1 MLDKQ
6 KTVIAL
12 GCFDSVH
19 LGHQK
24 VIKTAKKHADE
35 NGLTL
40 TVFTFSGNLKA
51 IINNSE
57 EKNVYLPFERET
69 LLKNLGADHIYFAPI
84 TKEFL
89 STDRKV
95 FLDELNKKYDISC
108 YVSGVDYT
116 FGAFGKGDAQY
127 LTDYAKSHNQKH
139 IVVETLNMFDEKI
152 STTLIKEHLNNGEID
167 KANALL
173 GRPFSVSGKVVKD
186 RQVGKKLGFPTAN
199 LKLENDKICVKDG
212 VYVGKTKVD
221 SKEYLSIVNC
231 GNRPTFNVD
240 ARVIES
246 HLIDFDGDIYG
257 KQIEI
262 CFLEY
267 LRDIKKFESKIK
279 LIEQLSID
287 IEKAKEK
294 NYD

>member
-24 VIKTAKKHADE
+24 VIKTAKKYADE

-57 EKNVYLPFERET
+57 EKNVYLLREREV
-69 LLKNLGADHIYFAPI
+69 LLKNLGADEIYFAPVS
-84 TKEFL
+84 KEFL
-89 STDRKV
+89 STDKKV
-95 FLDELNKKYDISC
+95 FLDKLNADFNIEC
-108 YVSGVDYT
+108 YVSGVDFT
-116 FGAFGKGDAQY
+116 FGAFGKGDVNY
-127 LTDYAKSHNQKH
+127 LTDYAQAHNQNH
-139 IVVETLNMFDEKI
+139 IVVQTLNMFDEKI
-152 STTLIKEHLNNGEID
+152 STTLIKEYLKNGDIV

-173 GRPFSVSGKVVKD
+173 GRSFSVCGQVFKD
-186 RQVGKKLGFPTAN
+186 RQVGKTLGFPTAN
-199 LKLENDKICVKDG
+199 VKLDKDKICVKHG

-221 SKEYLSIVNC
+221 DKEYLSIINC
-231 GNRPTFNVD
+231 GARPTFNLNES
-240 ARVIES
+240 VIET
-246 HLIDFDGDIYG
+246 HLIDFDGDLYK

-267 LRDIKKFESKIK
+267 LRDIKKFEDKDQLIK
-279 LIEQLSID
+279 QLSFD
-287 IEKAKEK
+287 IEKAKGK
-294 NYD
+294 KYD

>member
-51 IINNSE
+51 IINKTE

-69 LLKNLGADHIYFAPI
+69 LLKNLGADNIYFAPI

-89 STDRKV
+89 STDRKD
-95 FLDELNKKYDISC
+95 FLDELNKKFNISC
-108 YVSGVDYT
+108 YVSGVDFT

-199 LKLENDKICVKDG
+199 IKLENDKICVKDG

-221 SKEYLSIVNC
+221 GKEYLSIVNC

-240 ARVIES
+240 ERVIES
-246 HLIDFDGDIYG
+246 HLIGFDGDIYG
-257 KQIEI
+257 KQIKI
-262 CFLEY
+262 YFFEY
-267 LRDIKKFESKIK
+267 LRDIKKFESQNK

>member
-221 SKEYLSIVNC
+221 GKEYLSIVNC

>member
-24 VIKTAKKHADE
+24 VIKTAKKYADE
-35 NGLTL
+35 NGFTL

-69 LLKNLGADHIYFAPI
+69 FFKNLGADHIYFAPS

-89 STDRKV
+89 STDKKD
-95 FLDELNKKYDISC
+95 FLNELNKKYDISC

-139 IVVETLNMFDEKI
+139 IVVETLNMFNQKI
-152 STTLIKEHLNNGEID
+152 STTLIKEHLKKGEIV

-173 GRPFSVSGKVVKD
+173 DRPFSICGKVFKD
-186 RQVGKKLGFPTAN
+186 RQVGKELGFPTAN
-199 LKLENDKICVKDG
+199 LKIDKDKICVKDG
-212 VYVGKTKVD
+212 VYVGKTIVD
-221 SKEYLSIVNC
+221 GQAYLSIINC

-240 ARVIES
+240 ERVIES
-246 HLIDFDGDIYG
+246 HLIDFDGDLYD
-257 KQIEI
+257 KQIEVR
-262 CFLEY
+262 FLDY

-279 LIEQLSID
+279 LIEQLSLD

-294 NYD
+294 KYD

>member
-24 VIKTAKKHADE
+24 VIKTAKQYDDE

-51 IINNSE
+51 IINKTE

-69 LLKNLGADHIYFAPI
+69 LLKNLGADNIYFAPI

-108 YVSGVDYT
+108 YVSGVDFT

-139 IVVETLNMFDEKI
+139 IVVETLNMFNQKI

-199 LKLENDKICVKDG
+199 IKLENDKICVKDG

-221 SKEYLSIVNC
+221 GKEYLSIVNC

-240 ARVIES
+240 ERVIES
-246 HLIDFDGDIYG
+246 HLIGFDGDIYG
-257 KQIEI
+257 KQIKI
-262 CFLEY
+262 YFFEY
-267 LRDIKKFESKIK
+267 LRDIKKFESQNK

>member
-24 VIKTAKKHADE
+24 VIKTAKKYADE

-57 EKNVYLPFERET
+57 EQNVYLLREREV
-69 LLKNLGADHIYFAPI
+69 LLKNLGADEIYFAPAS
-84 TKEFL
+84 KEFL
-89 STDRKV
+89 STDKKC
-95 FLDELNKKYDISC
+95 FLDKLNADFNIEC
-108 YVSGVDYT
+108 YVSGVDFT
-116 FGAFGKGDAQY
+116 FGAFGKGDVNY
-127 LTDYAKSHNQKH
+127 LTDYAKAHNQNH
-139 IVVETLNMFDEKI
+139 IVVQTLNMFDEKI
-152 STTLIKEHLNNGEID
+152 STTLIKEYLKNGDIV

-173 GRPFSVSGKVVKD
+173 GRSFSVCGQVFKD

-199 LKLENDKICVKDG
+199 VKLDKDKICVKHG

-221 SKEYLSIVNC
+221 DKEYLSIINC
-231 GNRPTFNVD
+231 GARPTFNLNES
-240 ARVIES
+240 VIET
-246 HLIDFDGDIYG
+246 HLIDFDGDLYK

-267 LRDIKKFESKIK
+267 LRDIKKFEDKDQLIK
-279 LIEQLSID
+279 QLSFD
-287 IEKAKEK
+287 IEKAKGK
-294 NYD
+294 KV

>member
-24 VIKTAKKHADE
+24 VIKTAKKYADE

-57 EKNVYLPFERET
+57 EKNVYLLREREV
-69 LLKNLGADHIYFAPI
+69 LLKNLGADEIYFAPVS
-84 TKEFL
+84 KEFL
-89 STDRKV
+89 STDKKV
-95 FLDELNKKYDISC
+95 FLDKLNADFNIEC
-108 YVSGVDYT
+108 YVSGVDFT
-116 FGAFGKGDAQY
+116 FGAFGKGDVNY
-127 LTDYAKSHNQKH
+127 LTDYAKAHNQNH
-139 IVVETLNMFDEKI
+139 IVVQTLNMFDEKI
-152 STTLIKEHLNNGEID
+152 STTLIKEYLKNGDIV

-173 GRPFSVSGKVVKD
+173 GRSFSVCGQVFKD
-186 RQVGKKLGFPTAN
+186 RQVGKTLGFPTAN
-199 LKLENDKICVKDG
+199 VKLDKDKICVKHG

-221 SKEYLSIVNC
+221 DKEYLSIINC
-231 GNRPTFNVD
+231 GARPTFNLNES
-240 ARVIES
+240 VIET
-246 HLIDFDGDIYG
+246 HLIDFDGDLYK

-267 LRDIKKFESKIK
+267 LRDIKKFEDKDQLIK
-279 LIEQLSID
+279 QLSFD
-287 IEKAKEK
+287 IEKAKGK
-294 NYD
+294 KYD